1 MKAVSK
7 IVLAIALGAAMGSSS
22 AYAFEDK
29 PKAEKK
35 VKKDKK
41 GKEEAAVAKKN
52 FSKEFTKAYAPA
64 VDAFNTK
71 KDMAASKAAIPTLIA
86 AIMNEDDRNEAGVY
100 AFAVGR
106 ATSDTA
112 LQLQG
117 IDLIL
122 QSTSTPAELRPP
134 YHFQKGLIAYNAKDY
149 PTAQNSFVEAYNLG
163 YRDNSA
169 AIQISNTFSLQNN
182 TAEAL
187 NWLKR
192 GIEDTIAK
200 GQTPEK
206 QWFARAAN
214 FANKLKDKQAIV
226 YWGKELVKFDP
237 RKESYHDAI
246 FNYIVYADLDNLE
259 ALSLLRLARKTDAI
273 LFEHEYR
280 SYVESADLKRYPVE
294 VLAVLGEGFAKK
306 VISENNLTFSEFKK
320 QAEARR
326 VEMGTNWDADE
337 KAALASAK
345 GYQALLQGDIILSTG
360 DFARAKK
367 LYEAALAKG
376 GLIDKEGLDQTD
388 RALTNMAI
396 AQYNLNDLAG
406 AKATFAKITTPKR
419 KGVADYWMIYIDQ
432 QLAKPVA

>member
-35 VKKDKK
+35 AKKDKK

-149 PTAQNSFVEAYNLG
+149 PTAQNSFVEAYNRLSRQQR
-163 YRDNSA
+163 RDPD
-169 AIQISNTFSLQNN
+169 FKHLQ
-182 TAEAL
+182 
-187 NWLKR
+187 
-192 GIEDTIAK
+192 
-200 GQTPEK
+200 P
-206 QWFARAAN
+206 
-214 FANKLKDKQAIV
+214 
-226 YWGKELVKFDP
+226 
-237 RKESYHDAI
+237 
-246 FNYIVYADLDNLE
+246 
-259 ALSLLRLARKTDAI
+259 
-273 LFEHEYR
+273 
-280 SYVESADLKRYPVE
+280 
-294 VLAVLGEGFAKK
+294 
-306 VISENNLTFSEFKK
+306 SE
-320 QAEARR
+320 
-326 VEMGTNWDADE
+326 
-337 KAALASAK
+337 
-345 GYQALLQGDIILSTG
+345 
-360 DFARAKK
+360 
-367 LYEAALAKG
+367 
-376 GLIDKEGLDQTD
+376 
-388 RALTNMAI
+388 
-396 AQYNLNDLAG
+396 QYS
-406 AKATFAKITTPKR
+406 
-419 KGVADYWMIYIDQ
+419 
-432 QLAKPVA
+432 